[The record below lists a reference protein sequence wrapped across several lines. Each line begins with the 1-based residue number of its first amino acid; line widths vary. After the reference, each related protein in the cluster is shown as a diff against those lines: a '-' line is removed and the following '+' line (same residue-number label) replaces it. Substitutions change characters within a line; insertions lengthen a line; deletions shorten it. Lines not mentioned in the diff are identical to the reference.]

1 VTALGSAPTLHS
13 RPDAEEPLAN
23 VLTTLVTGGLTLILH
38 VSFLTSQVVGN
49 AYHPVNVR
57 VRLFA
62 IAIVGI
68 ATLTLWIHRK
78 TAGTALCAAAFVCII
93 APFWLTFWIS
103 ESNHALSGRF
113 EQPFVGP
120 KLLLF
125 IISALCPTRPR
136 WLGPA
141 LLIGL
146 CAEMVGMW
154 VALRFGSIPTVA
166 WAGEPWVALTY
177 ALLAAF
183 LFGSRLHWMQVHGEL
198 AVARAEAEML
208 QTTNEA
214 FVAVQDLANTPLQS
228 LEIALALMA
237 RERPNDSLLGSAR
250 RAVMR
255 LRLLTER
262 LPVKRFDGHWVD
274 GSALETIR
282 VLQGEGVARPE
293 TNGTTRASKPH

>member
-1 VTALGSAPTLHS
+1 LHS

-38 VSFLTSQVVGN
+38 ISFLTSQVIGD
-49 AYHPVNVR
+49 AYHPVSVR
-57 VRLFA
+57 IRMLA

-68 ATLTLWIHRK
+68 ATSTLWIRRR
-78 TAGTALCAAAFVCII
+78 TAGTALCAVAFVCTVG
-93 APFWLTFWIS
+93 PFWLTFWIS
-103 ESNHALSGRF
+103 ESSHALSGRF

-125 IISALCPTRPR
+125 VVSALCPTRPR

-141 LLIGL
+141 LLVAL
-146 CAEMVGMW
+146 CAEMTAMW
-154 VALRFGSIPTVA
+154 LVLRFGSVPTVA

-228 LEIALALMA
+228 LEIALALME
-237 RERPNDSLLGSAR
+237 RERPNDSLVGSAR
-250 RAVMR
+250 RAVTR

-274 GSALETIR
+274 VRALETIR
-282 VLQGEGVARPE
+282 ILQGEDVAVAE
-293 TNGTTRASKPH
+293 TNGRTRTSKPH